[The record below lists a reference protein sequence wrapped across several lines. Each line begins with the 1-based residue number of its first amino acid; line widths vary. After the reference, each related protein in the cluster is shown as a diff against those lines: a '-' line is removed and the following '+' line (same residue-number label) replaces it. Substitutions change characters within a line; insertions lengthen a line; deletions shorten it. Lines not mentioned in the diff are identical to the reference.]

1 MESKQSRNVPG
12 GGEGRKRR
20 ERRKKGT
27 EDEERKGRC
36 WGGRRMSN
44 RVGARQSAHINQGVN
59 EKTAGRM
66 MRRR

>member
-1 MESKQSRNVPG
+1 MEGKEERG
-12 GGEGRKRR
+12 GRGGRRGWKTRR
-20 ERRKKGT
+20 EK
-27 EDEERKGRC
+27 EDVG
-36 WGGRRMSN
+36 GGRRMSN